1 MRINNSQV
9 DILES
14 EILGS
19 LNKKAIRGKSYYT
32 PISSISFAADLDEE
46 TGLKHGCITFDE
58 LAELDKFINDMLMLR
73 ATAIKA
79 RGYYDIH
86 NDPLSPIED
95 YIHAVVN
102 KDIGHIM
109 YDLEKIKKEVG
120 ENKNEQKR

>member
-1 MRINNSQV
+1 MRINNAKV

-19 LNKKAIRGKSYYT
+19 HNKRAIRGQSYYA
-32 PISSISFAADLDEE
+32 PISFAVDLNEKTE
-46 TGLKHGCITFDE
+46 LMNGYITFDE
-58 LAELDKFINDMLMLR
+58 LAELDKFINDMLTLR

-102 KDIGHIM
+102 KDMGHIM
-109 YDLEKIKKEVG
+109 YELEKVKKEV
-120 ENKNEQKR
+120 EEQK